1 MTPRAVP
8 SLDYGP
14 NSPFTGE
21 KRKTVARIVDA
32 VARSE
37 HRNATQ
43 VLETIV
49 NDFERL
55 EAFGDLLAQ
64 FPSPLEMHH
73 LGERERSLQS
83 LSATLCRSNP
93 ANFEFRAP
101 SRAIVGRALD
111 MAEMNFYRLLRH
123 ACTEVVGRP
132 RATRL
137 RSEAADRL
145 RELVY
150 VKIVEEVLTD
160 IVSDESVEKDVRER
174 AVHCLTRIW
183 HSRLSYRIRQFF
195 PLLEATWEARRR
207 IEVVGGTLLGT
218 EEMFA
223 LFREGCDPDFV
234 GYFVR
239 PDPGDEEIAAFRE
252 FLFGKMTEELDALT
266 AKMKAGGNSS
276 VALDHRKRF
285 AQDEGTLFYEFF
297 RARFLKASAR
307 RMAEH
312 AGPKR
317 TAEGYVLL
325 DFLSRGGPHESD
337 E

>member
-160 IVSDESVEKDVRER
+160 EGFSVSLASDGMAALEEVERNPPDCVILDIMMPRMT
-174 AVHCLTRIW
+174 A
-183 HSRLSYRIRQFF
+183 SRSA
-195 PLLEATWEARRR
+195 AT
-207 IEVVGGTLLGT
+207 
-218 EEMFA
+218 
-223 LFREGCDPDFV
+223 
-234 GYFVR
+234 
-239 PDPGDEEIAAFRE
+239 
-252 FLFGKMTEELDALT
+252 
-266 AKMKAGGNSS
+266 
-276 VALDHRKRF
+276 
-285 AQDEGTLFYEFF
+285 
-297 RARFLKASAR
+297 
-307 RMAEH
+307 
-312 AGPKR
+312 
-317 TAEGYVLL
+317 
-325 DFLSRGGPHESD
+325 
-337 E
+337 